1 MGPHEQ
7 LKWLSLIAF
16 GVMVAGCERDTPKQ
30 TVENEPANVVAP
42 RPALPVPDPPLD
54 RPGLLRTVVQVASA
68 AGLGKSSAEEQRRL
82 DGKPF
87 EFRIRFGCSTEPG
100 EPIEEAAF
108 GVRFDPDKRTL
119 RLRAKPDL
127 TPASPGIATLAG
139 PEVEA
144 VEGFWIRRPWLLVD
158 GCPAAPQPA
167 EPQVEAAKGDQS
179 VAVPSPPVQPA
190 ERIGLASF
198 FTEADSRTGRR
209 DQRPYEVTKVLEAG
223 ETPSAQ
229 GYNLVLSGRLRAA
242 PQGQVI
248 NCQVTGRDS
257 PPQCVVSAQFDRVWV
272 EHPVSKSV
280 LAEWSN

>member
-1 MGPHEQ
+1 MGPNEQ

-16 GVMVAGCERDTPKQ
+16 GVMVAGCERDSLKQ
-30 TVENEPANVVAP
+30 PVENQPADAVAP
-42 RPALPVPDPPLD
+42 RPALPVPEPPFD
-54 RPGLLRTVVQVASA
+54 RPALLRTVAQVASA

-87 EFRIRFGCSTEPG
+87 EFRIRFGCSTEAG

-119 RLRAKPDL
+119 RLRAEPNL
-127 TPASPGIATLAG
+127 TPASPGMATLAG

-158 GCPAAPQPA
+158 GCPAAPQLP
-167 EPQVEAAKGDQS
+167 EPQGDAANGDQS
-179 VAVPSPPVQPA
+179 AAVPPPPVQPA
-190 ERIGLASF
+190 QRVGLASF
-198 FTEADSRTGRR
+198 FTESDSRTGRR
-209 DQRPYEVTKVLEAG
+209 DRRPYEVTKVLETG
-223 ETPSAQ
+223 ESPSAQ

-242 PQGQVI
+242 PQGQVV

-257 PPQCVVSAQFDRVWV
+257 PPQCVITAQFDRVWI
-272 EHPVSKSV
+272 EHPVFKDV
-280 LAEWSN
+280 LAEWSK